1 MRRRVPVQ
9 EQVERRS
16 PGVGCEK
23 QHTYIRSD
31 RLGGLED
38 HVPFE
43 RGEGAV
49 VRDVEGREYLDLL
62 AGIAVNVL
70 GHAHPAL
77 VAAVSEQAAK
87 LIHVSNFFTTRP
99 QIELAER
106 LVAASGGDGDT
117 RVFFCNSGAEANE
130 AAFKLA
136 RRTARPGVVVA
147 DGGFH
152 GRTLGALS
160 LTSKQAY
167 REPFEPLVP
176 GVTRVPYDD
185 VEALRAAVDDTVGA
199 VILEPIQGEAGVI
212 EASPEYLRAARE
224 VTRERGALLIIDEV
238 QTGVARTGEWFGF
251 QTIAPEVMPD
261 AITLAKGLGGG
272 VPIGALVTFGAA
284 STMFEAGQHGST
296 FGGNPLACAA
306 GVAVMRTIEDE
317 RLREQARRLGEHL
330 VAAVENLG
338 DERVVTVRGRG
349 LLRGIVLRDPLAQRV
364 VVRARE
370 AGFIINATGPD
381 VIRLAPP
388 LVITAEQVDTF
399 VAALPGL
406 LDAAETEENAS

>member
-1 MRRRVPVQ
+1 MNPADDAQ
-9 EQVERRS
+9 ASMATAHADLKERYGAS
-16 PGVGCEK
+16 LMGVFGAPGLV
-23 QHTYIRSD
+23 
-31 RLGGLED
+31 L
-38 HVPFE
+38 E

-77 VAAVSEQAAK
+77 VAAVSEQASR
-87 LIHVSNFFTTRP
+87 LIHVSNFFTTEP

-106 LVAASGGDGDT
+106 LVAAAGGDDRS
-117 RVFFCNSGAEANE
+117 RVFFGNSGAEANE

-136 RRTARPGVVVA
+136 RATGRPGVVVA

-167 REPFEPLVP
+167 RAPFEPLVP
-176 GVTRVPYDD
+176 GVTRVPYNDID
-185 VEALRAAVDDTVGA
+185 ALRAAVDETVGA
-199 VILEPIQGEAGVI
+199 VILEPIQGEAGVV
-212 EASPEYLRAARE
+212 EADADYLRAARAITQE
-224 VTRERGALLIIDEV
+224 QGTLLVVDEV

-251 QTIAPEVMPD
+251 QTITPDVMPD

-272 VPIGALVTFGAA
+272 VPIGALVTFGEA
-284 STMFEAGQHGST
+284 SNLLRAGQHGST

-306 GVAVMRTIEDE
+306 GVAVMRTIEDDD
-317 RLREQARRLGEHL
+317 LRAAATRLGDHL
-330 VAAVENLG
+330 ASGVMALG
-338 DERVVTVRGRG
+338 DPRIAEVRGRG
-349 LLRGIVLRDPLAQRV
+349 LLRALVLRNDVAQQLV
-364 VVRARE
+364 PAARE
-370 AGFIINATGPD
+370 AGFIVNATGPD

-388 LVITAEQVDTF
+388 LVVTEAQLDTF
-399 VAALPGL
+399 VSALPAL

>member
-1 MRRRVPVQ
+1 MYKRQ
-9 EQVERRS
+9 
-16 PGVGCEK
+16 
-23 QHTYIRSD
+23 
-31 RLGGLED
+31 
-38 HVPFE
+38 
-43 RGEGAV
+43 
-49 VRDVEGREYLDLL
+49 REYLDLL

-176 GVTRVPYDD
+176 G
-185 VEALRAAVDDTVGA
+185 L
-199 VILEPIQGEAGVI
+199 
-212 EASPEYLRAARE
+212 S
-224 VTRERGALLIIDEV
+224 LIHI
-238 QTGVARTGEWFGF
+238 
-251 QTIAPEVMPD
+251 
-261 AITLAKGLGGG
+261 
-272 VPIGALVTFGAA
+272 
-284 STMFEAGQHGST
+284 
-296 FGGNPLACAA
+296 
-306 GVAVMRTIEDE
+306 
-317 RLREQARRLGEHL
+317 
-330 VAAVENLG
+330 
-338 DERVVTVRGRG
+338 
-349 LLRGIVLRDPLAQRV
+349 
-364 VVRARE
+364 
-370 AGFIINATGPD
+370 
-381 VIRLAPP
+381 
-388 LVITAEQVDTF
+388 
-399 VAALPGL
+399 
-406 LDAAETEENAS
+406 

>member
-1 MRRRVPVQ
+1 MNPADHDAPASTMPTHGDLTQRYGASLMGVFGA
-9 EQVERRS
+9 
-16 PGVGCEK
+16 PGLV
-23 QHTYIRSD
+23 
-31 RLGGLED
+31 L
-38 HVPFE
+38 E

-224 VTRERGALLIIDEV
+224 VTRERGALLILDEV

-388 LVITAEQVDTF
+388 LVITGEQVDTF

>member
-1 MRRRVPVQ
+1 MNPADHDAPASTMPTRGDLTQRYGASLMGVFGA
-9 EQVERRS
+9 
-16 PGVGCEK
+16 PGLV
-23 QHTYIRSD
+23 
-31 RLGGLED
+31 L
-38 HVPFE
+38 E

-106 LVAASGGDGDT
+106 LVAASGGDADT

-176 GVTRVPYDD
+176 GVTRVPYHD

-330 VAAVENLG
+330 VAAVENLD

-388 LVITAEQVDTF
+388 LVITGEQIDTF